1 MPKTK
6 FNKFLRLQLAA
17 SLVCSIAIPTVA
29 AAQNSNVTT
38 LAATSKETIYRPAAL
53 NKVNISKKSYI
64 EIYDLNMM
72 QTGQGKTITFTLSFT
87 NKDNTEINFID
98 YWIKARNKK
107 GSQYKPVL
115 VQQDK
120 DKKRI
125 LANATTTFQFYMNVS
140 DNVKLEDLVFDIIKW
155 DFSASN
161 FEKTV
166 GKIVTPKNYS
176 VDVPVGSKGII
187 RTSGAKLKAN
197 VDGFAVNG
205 IDEHNLLSLN
215 LYLENIGFT
224 ALDNMNYK
232 FMLKSKSGLL
242 FPLSTTSIQADEK
255 LLPQDKKQIQLNAL
269 LRKNVS
275 LDQMSLVIAK
285 DEEADKITIS
295 LASLMLPK
303 ATTDSTVTPFNQE
316 RTLTVDNTTLKTSV
330 KRALNNTNQ
339 SSQNVTITFNLSNS
353 GNKSI
358 TVPNYEFAIR
368 TTDGITYPLATSA
381 LNNLVINPR
390 NDKEIVLT
398 AKMPKEI
405 NINGAVLL
413 LYNPK
418 VQDKPDQLRYPIASY
433 KLPDMSKG
441 TPTVGTQYRYT
452 NSNGDYNFELQSI
465 QRLPMNDRDV
475 LAAKIKIKNN
485 SLQTLPMISVDGFFN
500 LDGFKQDSEKSFV
513 IVPENSVNIKP
524 MSEVIIYLVSKV
536 PYTADYKSIS
546 VSLQEKLGEDKA
558 DITELGNGKANDE
571 LKTIGIGD
579 PYIVPEPGR
588 STSLLINKVK
598 VYNALTTNL
607 VYAELVEQN
616 LEKRNTYL
624 PTLIAYYQT
633 TDGLYLPA
641 TITSTEEIVQPEGKV
656 LTAIWVKLPKEYSA
670 GNTKLIIGEA
680 VTDNSFTPIKGVPNY
695 FVNAAQ
701 LDIPY
706 ADEPVKTDLTDL
718 GIYPYT
724 ISINNFEAALSGS
737 TDLKAHFYYTL
748 KRNSDYDF
756 VVKGHKLN
764 IEIVDTS
771 TGIAFSKSFSL
782 EEGGDSILNLGGNT
796 AEYSIATAGAIAKDK
811 LFGTYKVN
819 IYDEFEG
826 HKRLLGTKSY
836 YYTLPI
842 NY

>member
-1 MPKTK
+1 MSKSK
-6 FNKFLRLQLAA
+6 LKKFLRIQLAA
-17 SLVCSIAIPTVA
+17 SLICSVSIPSVVL
-29 AAQNSNVTT
+29 AQSSNVST
-38 LAATSKETIYRPAAL
+38 LAAAPKESIFRPAAL

-64 EIYDLNMM
+64 EMYDLNMI
-72 QTGQGKTITFTLSFT
+72 QTDQGKTITFTLSFT

-98 YWIKARNKK
+98 YWIKARNKN
-107 GSQYKPVL
+107 GSQYKPVI

-125 LANATTTFQFYMNVS
+125 LANATTTFRFYMNVS
-140 DNVKLEDLVFDIIKW
+140 DNVKLEDLVFEIIKW

-161 FEKTV
+161 FEKTI
-166 GKIVTPKNYS
+166 GKIVSPKNYS

-197 VDGFAVNG
+197 VDGFTVNA

-215 LYLENIGFT
+215 LYLENIGFS
-224 ALDNMNYK
+224 AVDNINYK
-232 FMLKSKSGLL
+232 YMLRSKSGLL
-242 FPLSTTSIQADEK
+242 FPLSTTSIKTDEK

-303 ATTDSTVTPFNQE
+303 ATTDSTVTPINQE
-316 RTLTVDNTTLKTSV
+316 RILTVDSSSLKTSV

-339 SSQNVTITFNLSNS
+339 NSQNVTITFNLNNN
-353 GNKSI
+353 GNKSV

-368 TTDGITYPLATSA
+368 TTDGITYPLSTSA
-381 LNNLVINPR
+381 LNNLIINPR
-390 NDKEIVLT
+390 NDKEILLT
-398 AKMPKEI
+398 AKMPKDI
-405 NINGAVLL
+405 NINNAVLL
-413 LYNPK
+413 VYNPK
-418 VQDKPDQLRYPIASY
+418 IEDKPDQLRYPIATY

-441 TPTVGTQYRYT
+441 TPTIGTQYRYT
-452 NSNGDYNFELQSI
+452 NGNGNYNFELQSI

-485 SLQTLPMISVDGFFN
+485 SLQTLPMISLDGFFN
-500 LDGFKQDSEKSFV
+500 LDGFKQDSEKSYV
-513 IVPENSVNIKP
+513 IVPENSFNIKP
-524 MSEVIIYLVSKV
+524 MSEVIVYLVSKV
-536 PYTADYKSIS
+536 PYTAEYKSIS
-546 VSLQEKLGEDKA
+546 ISLQEKQGEDKA
-558 DITELGNGKANDE
+558 DITELGTGKANDE

-579 PYIVPEPGR
+579 SYIVPEPGR
-588 STSLLINKVK
+588 NTSLLINKVK
-598 VYNALTTNL
+598 VYKALTTNL

-680 VTDNSFTPIKGVPNY
+680 VTDNSFTPVKGVPNY

-718 GIYPYT
+718 SIYPYT
-724 ISINNFEAALSGS
+724 ISINNFEAALAGS

-764 IEIVDTS
+764 IELVDTN

-782 EEGGDSILNLGGNT
+782 EEGGDLVLNLGGNT
-796 AEYSIATAGAIAKDK
+796 AEYSIATNGAITKDK
-811 LFGTYKVN
+811 LFGAYKVN

-842 NY
+842 N